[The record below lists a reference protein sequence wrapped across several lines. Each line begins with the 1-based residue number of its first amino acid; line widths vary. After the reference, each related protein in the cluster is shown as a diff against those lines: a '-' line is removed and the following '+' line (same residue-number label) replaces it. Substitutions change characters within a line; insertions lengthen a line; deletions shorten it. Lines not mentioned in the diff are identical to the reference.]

1 MTAKELK
8 KLKRSELLEMLLAR
22 TEEVERLRAE
32 LDEANEKLA
41 DRAICLENVGS
52 IAEAALKL
60 NDVFAAADAAVEQYL
75 KNVERI
81 TCGDDKLIEPAP
93 ADAPAEEKKPE
104 KPTKSKKPKKP
115 RKAKTP
121 ANPKDGEA
129 EAPKAESESAEGAE

>member
-41 DRAICLENVGS
+41 DRAIRLENVGS

-81 TCGDDKLIEPAP
+81 TYGDDKLIEPAP

-104 KPTKSKKPKKP
+104 KPTKSKKP

-121 ANPKDGEA
+121 AKPKDGEA

>member
-41 DRAICLENVGS
+41 DRAIRLENVGS

-81 TCGDDKLIEPAP
+81 TRGEDTLVDSEPEAS
-93 ADAPAEEKKPE
+93 DAPLPDEP
-104 KPTKSKKPKKP
+104 
-115 RKAKTP
+115 
-121 ANPKDGEA
+121 ND
-129 EAPKAESESAEGAE
+129 AEGAE